1 MTDALS
7 WPRHQITIEEWD
19 ALRAAEDL
27 RLEVMEGILVMA
39 AQPYG
44 LHQRAERYL
53 ANDVE
58 AGLPTTFSVVHE
70 VEVLL
75 TEQPLT
81 IRVPDVV
88 VAPTELVDSN
98 PHRYPAADVR
108 LAVEILSEG
117 SHRVDRVTKFSE
129 YADSGIPRYW
139 IVDLDDPVTL
149 TAYVLV
155 DGDYELVAESSGLVD
170 LEVAGHPVHIDV
182 SALTRR

>member
-1 MTDALS
+1 MTEALS

-19 ALRAAEDL
+19 ALREAEDL
-27 RLEVMEGILVMA
+27 RLEVMEGILVIA

-58 AGLPTTFSVVHE
+58 AGVPTTFSAVHE

-88 VAPTELVDSN
+88 VVPTALVDGN
-98 PHRYPAADVR
+98 PHRYPAADVQ

-117 SHRVDRVTKFSE
+117 SRRVDRVTKFSE
-129 YADSGIPRYW
+129 YADAGIPQYW
-139 IVDLDDPVTL
+139 IVDLDDPITL
-149 TAYVLV
+149 TAYLLV
-155 DGDYELVAESSGLVD
+155 DGDYELVAEATGSVD
-170 LEVAGHPVHIDV
+170 LDVTGHPVHIDV
-182 SALTRR
+182 AALTRR